1 MKKRRLFS
9 LFLSFALLL
18 PLFSLTSADAYEDFT
33 LDAKAGLLIEA
44 DTGEILYEKNAH
56 QENFPASLTKVMVAL
71 LVFEA
76 IDEGKIALTD
86 SVTATESAF
95 EGLSSDGST
104 ANIVP
109 GETMTVEQ
117 LLNCMLIVSANE
129 ACNILAEAVCG
140 EGNISQFVQ
149 RMNER
154 AAALGCE
161 NTHYINTSGLHDPD
175 HYTTAWDIYLITRA
189 LMPYEKFME
198 ICNSKSYTVPATNM
212 TDKPRELHS
221 TNFLISN
228 WRARG
233 YVYRDAQ
240 GIKTGSTPEAGYC
253 LISSALRGSRHMI
266 SVVLGAERVTLE
278 DGVTIQT
285 RSFSETSRMF
295 DWGFDNF
302 VLRDI
307 LSSSDLVQEVPV
319 ALSSEASYVS
329 THAAEDIACL
339 LPDNVE
345 PDMLERTV
353 TLTNDTVDAPVSAG
367 DVLGKL
373 TLSYNGKVY
382 AETDL
387 LALNDVSAS
396 WFLTAQRRVS
406 DFFAKPLVR
415 ILLIVVVLLIVA
427 LVVYVTMFSRR
438 RRYGHRRRGAAHGGY
453 HGRRRRF

>member
-1 MKKRRLFS
+1 MKKRRWFS

-18 PLFSLTSADAYEDFT
+18 PLFSLTSADAYEDFD

-129 ACNILAEAVCG
+129 ACNILG
-140 EGNISQFVQ
+140 ETLYGSVDAFVA

-154 AAALGCE
+154 ATELGCE
-161 NTHYINTSGLHDPD
+161 HTHFANATGLHNSQ
-175 HYTTAWDIYLITRA
+175 HYTTAWDLYLITREA
-189 LMPYEKFME
+189 MKHDKFME

-240 GIKTGSTPEAGYC
+240 GIKTGSTEEAGHC
-253 LISSALRGSRHMI
+253 LVSSAVRGDRQLV
-266 SVVLGAERVTLE
+266 SVVLGAEKITLA
-278 DGVTIQT
+278 DGKSTLT
-285 RSFSETSRMF
+285 KSFSETIRLF
-295 DWGFDNF
+295 DYGFDCF
-302 VLRDI
+302 SRREVVSADE
-307 LSSSDLVQEVPV
+307 LVREVPV
-319 ALSSEASYVS
+319 ALSSEA
-329 THAAEDIACL
+329 
-339 LPDNVE
+339 N
-345 PDMLERTV
+345 
-353 TLTNDTVDAPVSAG
+353 
-367 DVLGKL
+367 
-373 TLSYNGKVY
+373 
-382 AETDL
+382 
-387 LALNDVSAS
+387 
-396 WFLTAQRRVS
+396 
-406 DFFAKPLVR
+406 
-415 ILLIVVVLLIVA
+415 
-427 LVVYVTMFSRR
+427 
-438 RRYGHRRRGAAHGGY
+438 
-453 HGRRRRF
+453 

>member
-1 MKKRRLFS
+1 MKKRRLLS
-9 LFLSFALLL
+9 LFLSFALLI
-18 PLFSLTSADAYEDFT
+18 PLFGLTQADAYEDFD

-56 QENFPASLTKVMVAL
+56 QENYPASLTKVMVAL
-71 LVFEA
+71 LAFEA
-76 IDEGKIALTD
+76 IDRGELSLTD
-86 SVTATESAF
+86 SITATETAF
-95 EGLSSDGST
+95 DGLSSDGST

-129 ACNILAEAVCG
+129 ACNILGEHLSGSVEA
-140 EGNISQFVQ
+140 FVA

-154 AAALGCE
+154 ASELGCE
-161 NTHYINTSGLHDPD
+161 HTHFANATGLHDPQ
-175 HYTTAWDIYLITRA
+175 HYTTAWDLYLITREA
-189 LMPYEKFME
+189 MKHEKFME

-212 TDKPRELHS
+212 TEKPRELHS

-253 LISSALRGSRHMI
+253 LISSALRGSRHMV

-302 VLRDI
+302 IRRDI
-307 LSSSDLVQEVPV
+307 LSSADPVCEVPV
-319 ALSSEASYVS
+319 ALSSETNYVVA
-329 THAAEDIACL
+329 HAAEDLSCL
-339 LPDNVE
+339 LPDNIE
-345 PDMLERTV
+345 PSDLERTV
-353 TLTNDTVDAPVSAG
+353 ELTNETVDAPVAAG

-373 TLSYNGKVY
+373 TLSYKGTVY
-382 AETDL
+382 GEADL

-406 DFFAKPLVR
+406 DFFAKPLVK
-415 ILLIVVVLLIVA
+415 LLLVVIVLLIVA
-427 LVVYVTMFSRR
+427 LVVYTTMFSRR
-438 RRYGHRRRGAAHGGY
+438 RRYGRRRYGAAHGGY
-453 HGRRRRF
+453 RGRRRR

>member
-1 MKKRRLFS
+1 MKKHRLLS

-18 PLFSLTSADAYEDFT
+18 PLFGSFSAEAYEDFT
-33 LDAKAGLLIEA
+33 LDARAGLLIEA

-56 QENFPASLTKVMVAL
+56 QENYPASLTKIMTAL

-76 IDEGKIALTD
+76 IDEGKLSLSD
-86 SVTATESAF
+86 SITATESAF
-95 EGLSSDGST
+95 EGLASDGST
-104 ANIVP
+104 ADIVP

-129 ACNILAEAVCG
+129 TCNILGEYISGSVEA
-140 EGNISQFVQ
+140 FVA

-154 AAALGCE
+154 ATELGCE
-161 NTHYINTSGLHDPD
+161 HTHFANATGLHNSQ
-175 HYTTAWDIYLITRA
+175 HYTTAWDLYLITREA
-189 LMPYEKFME
+189 MKHEKFME

-212 TDKPRELHS
+212 TEKPRELHS

-253 LISSALRGSRHMI
+253 LVSSAVRGSRHMI

-302 VLRDI
+302 ARRDI
-307 LSSSDLVQEVPV
+307 LSSADLIQEIPV

-329 THAAEDIACL
+329 THAAEDLSCL
-339 LPDNVE
+339 LPNNIE
-345 PDMLERTV
+345 PEDLERTV
-353 TLTNDTVDAPVSAG
+353 TLKSETVDAPVAAG
-367 DVLGKL
+367 DVLGTL
-373 TLSYNGKVY
+373 TLSYKDTVY
-382 AETDL
+382 GETEL

-396 WFLTAQRRVS
+396 WFLTAQRRVV
-406 DFFAKPLVR
+406 DFFAKPLVKVVF
-415 ILLIVVVLLIVA
+415 LLLVLLFVA
-427 LVVYVTMFSRR
+427 LVVYTSMFSRR
-438 RRYGHRRRGAAHGGY
+438 GRYGRRRYSRAGSGY
-453 HGRRRRF
+453 RGRRRR

>member
-1 MKKRRLFS
+1 MKKHRLLS

-18 PLFSLTSADAYEDFT
+18 PLFASFSADAYEDFD

-56 QENFPASLTKVMVAL
+56 QENYPASLTKIMTAL

-76 IDEGKIALTD
+76 IDEGKLSLSD

-95 EGLSSDGST
+95 EGLASDGST
-104 ANIVP
+104 ADIVP

-129 ACNILAEAVCG
+129 TCNILGEYISGSVEA
-140 EGNISQFVQ
+140 FVA

-154 AAALGCE
+154 ASELGCE
-161 NTHYINTSGLHDPD
+161 HTHFANATGLHNSQ
-175 HYTTAWDIYLITRA
+175 HYTTAWDLYLITREA
-189 LMPYEKFME
+189 MKHEKFME

-212 TDKPRELHS
+212 TEKPRELHS

-253 LISSALRGSRHMI
+253 LISSAVRGSRHMI

-302 VLRDI
+302 ARRDI
-307 LSSSDLVQEVPV
+307 LSSADLIQEVPV

-329 THAAEDIACL
+329 THAAEDLSCL
-339 LPDNVE
+339 LPNNIE
-345 PDMLERTV
+345 PEDLERTV
-353 TLTNDTVDAPVSAG
+353 TLKSETVDAPVAAG
-367 DVLGKL
+367 DVLGTL
-373 TLSYNGKVY
+373 TLSYKDTVY
-382 AETDL
+382 GETEL

-396 WFLTAQRRVS
+396 WFLTAQRRVV
-406 DFFAKPLVR
+406 DFFAKPLVK
-415 ILLIVVVLLIVA
+415 IVFLLLVLLIVA
-427 LVVYVTMFSRR
+427 LVVYTTMFSRR
-438 RRYGHRRRGAAHGGY
+438 RRYGRRRYSRAGSGY
-453 HGRRRRF
+453 RGRRRR

>member
-1 MKKRRLFS
+1 MIS
-9 LFLSFALLL
+9 T
-18 PLFSLTSADAYEDFT
+18 LTYQVLIFD

-56 QENFPASLTKVMVAL
+56 QENYPASLTKIMTAL

-76 IDEGKIALTD
+76 IDEGKLSLSD

-95 EGLSSDGST
+95 EGLASDGST
-104 ANIVP
+104 ADIVP

-129 ACNILAEAVCG
+129 TCNILGEYISGSVEA
-140 EGNISQFVQ
+140 FVA

-154 AAALGCE
+154 ASELGCE
-161 NTHYINTSGLHDPD
+161 HTHFANATGLHNSQ
-175 HYTTAWDIYLITRA
+175 HYTTAWDLYLITREA
-189 LMPYEKFME
+189 MKHEKFME

-212 TDKPRELHS
+212 TEKPRELHS

-253 LISSALRGSRHMI
+253 LISSAVRGSRHMI

-302 VLRDI
+302 TRRDI
-307 LSSSDLVQEVPV
+307 LSSADLIQEVPV

-329 THAAEDIACL
+329 THAAEDLSCL
-339 LPDNVE
+339 LPNNIE
-345 PDMLERTV
+345 PEDLERTV
-353 TLTNDTVDAPVSAG
+353 TLKSETVDAPVAAG
-367 DVLGKL
+367 DVLGTL
-373 TLSYNGKVY
+373 TLSYKDTVY
-382 AETDL
+382 GETEL

-396 WFLTAQRRVS
+396 WFLTAQRRVV
-406 DFFAKPLVR
+406 DFFAKPLVKVVF
-415 ILLIVVVLLIVA
+415 LLLVLLIVA
-427 LVVYVTMFSRR
+427 LVVYTTMFSRR
-438 RRYGHRRRGAAHGGY
+438 RRYGRRRYSRAGSGY
-453 HGRRRRF
+453 RGRRRR

>member
-1 MKKRRLFS
+1 MKKRRFFA
-9 LFLSFALLL
+9 LFLVLGLLVSLLSVPASAFEEIDVDARAALLV
-18 PLFSLTSADAYEDFT
+18 E
-33 LDAKAGLLIEA
+33 KE
-44 DTGEILYEKNAH
+44 TGEILYEKNAH
-56 QENFPASLTKVMVAL
+56 EKNYPASITKLTVAL

-76 IDEGKIALTD
+76 IDAGQLSLDQPI
-86 SVTATESAF
+86 TAHESAF
-95 EGLSSDGST
+95 EGLSIYGST
-104 ANIVP
+104 AGIKV
-109 GETMTVEQ
+109 GEVLTVEQ
-117 LLNCMLIVSANE
+117 LLQCMLIVSANE

-161 NTHYINTSGLHDPD
+161 NTHYVNTSGLHDPD

-198 ICNSKSYTVPATNM
+198 ICNSKSAEIAE
-212 TDKPRELHS
+212 TDHNQRHVLHS
-221 TNFLISN
+221 TNRLISN
-228 WRARG
+228 WRELG
-233 YVYRDAQ
+233 YLYRDAQ

>member
-1 MKKRRLFS
+1 MKKRRLLS
-9 LFLSFALLL
+9 LFLSFALLI
-18 PLFSLTSADAYEDFT
+18 PLFGLTQADAYEDFD

-56 QENFPASLTKVMVAL
+56 QENYPASLTKVMVAL
-71 LVFEA
+71 LAFEA
-76 IDEGKIALTD
+76 IDRGELSLTD
-86 SVTATESAF
+86 SITATETAF
-95 EGLSSDGST
+95 DGLSSDGST

-129 ACNILAEAVCG
+129 ACNILGEHLRGSVEA
-140 EGNISQFVQ
+140 FVA

-154 AAALGCE
+154 ASELGCE
-161 NTHYINTSGLHDPD
+161 HTHFANATGLHDPQ
-175 HYTTAWDIYLITRA
+175 HYTTAWDLYLITREA
-189 LMPYEKFME
+189 MKHEKFME

-212 TDKPRELHS
+212 TEKPRELHS

-253 LISSALRGSRHMI
+253 LISSALRGSRHMV

-302 VLRDI
+302 IRRDI
-307 LSSSDLVQEVPV
+307 LSSADPVCEVPV
-319 ALSSEASYVS
+319 ALSSETNYVVA
-329 THAAEDIACL
+329 HAAEDLSCL
-339 LPDNVE
+339 LPDNIE
-345 PDMLERTV
+345 PSDLERTV
-353 TLTNDTVDAPVSAG
+353 ELTNETVDAPVAAG

-373 TLSYNGKVY
+373 TLSYKGTVY
-382 AETDL
+382 GEADL

-406 DFFAKPLVR
+406 DFFAKPLVK
-415 ILLIVVVLLIVA
+415 LLLVVIVLLIVA
-427 LVVYVTMFSRR
+427 LVVYTTMFSRR
-438 RRYGHRRRGAAHGGY
+438 RRYGRRRYGAAHGGY
-453 HGRRRRF
+453 RGRRRR

>member
-1 MKKRRLFS
+1 MKKHRLLS

-18 PLFSLTSADAYEDFT
+18 PLFASFSAEAYEDFT
-33 LDAKAGLLIEA
+33 LDARAGLLIEA

-56 QENFPASLTKVMVAL
+56 QENYPASLTKIMTAL

-76 IDEGKIALTD
+76 IDEGK
-86 SVTATESAF
+86 
-95 EGLSSDGST
+95 LSLSD
-104 ANIVP
+104 IVP
-109 GETMTVEQ
+109 GDTMTVEQ

-129 ACNILAEAVCG
+129 TCNILGEYISGSVEA
-140 EGNISQFVQ
+140 FVA

-154 AAALGCE
+154 ATELGCE
-161 NTHYINTSGLHDPD
+161 HTHFANATGLHNSQ
-175 HYTTAWDIYLITRA
+175 HYTTAWDLYLITREA
-189 LMPYEKFME
+189 MKHEKFME

-212 TDKPRELHS
+212 TEKPRELHS

-302 VLRDI
+302 ARRDI
-307 LSSSDLVQEVPV
+307 LSSADLIQEIPV

-329 THAAEDIACL
+329 THAAEDLSCL
-339 LPDNVE
+339 LPNNIE
-345 PDMLERTV
+345 PEDLERTV
-353 TLTNDTVDAPVSAG
+353 TLKSETVDAPVAAG
-367 DVLGKL
+367 DVLGTL
-373 TLSYNGKVY
+373 TLSYKDTVY
-382 AETDL
+382 GETEL

-396 WFLTAQRRVS
+396 WFLTAQRRVV
-406 DFFAKPLVR
+406 DFFAKPLVKVVF
-415 ILLIVVVLLIVA
+415 LLLVLLIVA
-427 LVVYVTMFSRR
+427 LVVYTTMFSRR
-438 RRYGHRRRGAAHGGY
+438 RRYGRRRYSRAGSGY
-453 HGRRRRF
+453 RGRRRR

>member
-1 MKKRRLFS
+1 MKKHRLLS

-18 PLFSLTSADAYEDFT
+18 PLFGAFSADAYEDFD

-56 QENFPASLTKVMVAL
+56 QETYP
-71 LVFEA
+71 
-76 IDEGKIALTD
+76 
-86 SVTATESAF
+86 
-95 EGLSSDGST
+95 
-104 ANIVP
+104 
-109 GETMTVEQ
+109 
-117 LLNCMLIVSANE
+117 VSANE
-129 ACNILAEAVCG
+129 ACNSLG
-140 EGNISQFVQ
+140 ETLYGSVDAFVA

-154 AAALGCE
+154 ASELGCE
-161 NTHYINTSGLHDPD
+161 HTHFANATGLHNSQ
-175 HYTTAWDIYLITRA
+175 HYTTAWDLYLITREA
-189 LMPYEKFME
+189 MKHEKFMD

-212 TDKPRELHS
+212 TEKPRELHS

-253 LISSALRGSRHMI
+253 LISSAVRGSRHMI

-302 VLRDI
+302 ARRGI
-307 LSSSDLVQEVPV
+307 LSSADLIQEVPV

-329 THAAEDIACL
+329 THAAEDLSCL
-339 LPDNVE
+339 LPNNIE
-345 PDMLERTV
+345 PEDLERTV
-353 TLTNDTVDAPVSAG
+353 TLKSETVDAPVAAG
-367 DVLGKL
+367 DVLGTL
-373 TLSYNGKVY
+373 TLSYKDTVY
-382 AETDL
+382 GETEL

-396 WFLTAQRRVS
+396 WFLTAQRRVV
-406 DFFAKPLVR
+406 DFFAKPLVKV
-415 ILLIVVVLLIVA
+415 LLVVLVLLIVG
-427 LVVYVTMFSRR
+427 LIVYTTMFSRR
-438 RRYGHRRRGAAHGGY
+438 RRYGRRRYSRAGSGY
-453 HGRRRRF
+453 RGRRRR

>member
-1 MKKRRLFS
+1 MKKHRLLS

-18 PLFSLTSADAYEDFT
+18 PLFASFSAEAYEDFD

-56 QENFPASLTKVMVAL
+56 QENYPASLTKIMTAL

-76 IDEGKIALTD
+76 IDDGKLSLSD

-95 EGLSSDGST
+95 EGLASDGST
-104 ANIVP
+104 ADIVP

-129 ACNILAEAVCG
+129 TCNILGEYISGSVEA
-140 EGNISQFVQ
+140 FVA

-154 AAALGCE
+154 ASELGCE
-161 NTHYINTSGLHDPD
+161 HTHFANATGLHNSQ
-175 HYTTAWDIYLITRA
+175 HYTTAWDLYLITREA
-189 LMPYEKFME
+189 MKHEKFME

-212 TDKPRELHS
+212 TEKPRELHS

-253 LISSALRGSRHMI
+253 LISSAVRGSRHMI

-302 VLRDI
+302 ARRDI
-307 LSSSDLVQEVPV
+307 LSSADLIQEVPV

-329 THAAEDIACL
+329 THAAEDLSCL
-339 LPDNVE
+339 LPNNIE
-345 PDMLERTV
+345 PEDLERTV
-353 TLTNDTVDAPVSAG
+353 TLKSETVDAPVAAG
-367 DVLGKL
+367 DVLGTL
-373 TLSYNGKVY
+373 TLSYKDTVY
-382 AETDL
+382 GETEL

-396 WFLTAQRRVS
+396 WFLTAQRRVV
-406 DFFAKPLVR
+406 DFFAKPLVKV
-415 ILLIVVVLLIVA
+415 LLVVLVLLIVG
-427 LVVYVTMFSRR
+427 LIVYTTMFSRR
-438 RRYGHRRRGAAHGGY
+438 RRYGRRRYSRAGSGY
-453 HGRRRRF
+453 RGRRRR

>member
-1 MKKRRLFS
+1 MKKRRLLS
-9 LFLSFALLL
+9 LFLSFVLLV
-18 PLFSLTSADAYEDFT
+18 PLFGLTQADAYEDFD
-33 LDAKAGLLIEA
+33 LDARAGLLIEA

-56 QENFPASLTKVMVAL
+56 QENYPASLTKVMVAL

-76 IDEGKIALTD
+76 IDEGRLSLTD
-86 SVTATESAF
+86 SITATETAF
-95 EGLSSDGST
+95 NGLSSDGST

-129 ACNILAEAVCG
+129 ACNILGEHISGSVEA
-140 EGNISQFVQ
+140 FVA

-154 AAALGCE
+154 ASELGCE
-161 NTHYINTSGLHDPD
+161 HTHFANATGLHDSQ
-175 HYTTAWDIYLITRA
+175 HYTTAWDLYLITREA
-189 LMPYEKFME
+189 MKHEKFME

-212 TDKPRELHS
+212 TEKPRELHS

-302 VLRDI
+302 VRRDI
-307 LSSSDLVQEVPV
+307 LSSADPVCEVPV
-319 ALSSEASYVS
+319 ALSSETNYVVAHASG
-329 THAAEDIACL
+329 DIACL
-339 LPDNVE
+339 LPDNIE
-345 PDMLERTV
+345 PSDLERTV
-353 TLTNDTVDAPVSAG
+353 ELTNETVDAPVAAG

-373 TLSYNGKVY
+373 TLSYKGTVY
-382 AETDL
+382 GEADL

-415 ILLIVVVLLIVA
+415 ILLVVIVLLIAA
-427 LVVYVTMFSRR
+427 LVVYTTMFSRR
-438 RRYGHRRRGAAHGGY
+438 RRYGRRRYGAAHGGY
-453 HGRRRRF
+453 RGRRRR

>member
-1 MKKRRLFS
+1 MKKRRLLS
-9 LFLSFALLL
+9 LFLSFALLI
-18 PLFSLTSADAYEDFT
+18 PLFGLTQADAYEDFD

-56 QENFPASLTKVMVAL
+56 QENYPASLTKVMVAL
-71 LVFEA
+71 LAFEA
-76 IDEGKIALTD
+76 IDRGELSLTD
-86 SVTATESAF
+86 SITATETAF
-95 EGLSSDGST
+95 DGLSSDGST

-129 ACNILAEAVCG
+129 ACNILGEHLSGSVEA
-140 EGNISQFVQ
+140 FVA

-154 AAALGCE
+154 ASELGCE
-161 NTHYINTSGLHDPD
+161 HTHFANATGLHDPQ
-175 HYTTAWDIYLITRA
+175 HYTTAWDLYLITREA
-189 LMPYEKFME
+189 MKHEKFME

-212 TDKPRELHS
+212 TEKPRELHS

-253 LISSALRGSRHMI
+253 LISSALRGSRHMV

-302 VLRDI
+302 IRRDI
-307 LSSSDLVQEVPV
+307 LSSADPVCEVPV
-319 ALSSEASYVS
+319 ALSSETNYVVA
-329 THAAEDIACL
+329 HAAEDLSCL
-339 LPDNVE
+339 LPDNIE
-345 PDMLERTV
+345 PSDLERTV
-353 TLTNDTVDAPVSAG
+353 ELTNETVDAPVAAG

-373 TLSYNGKVY
+373 TLSYKGTVY
-382 AETDL
+382 GEADL

-406 DFFAKPLVR
+406 DFFAKPLVK
-415 ILLIVVVLLIVA
+415 ILLVVIVLLIVA
-427 LVVYVTMFSRR
+427 LVVYTTMFSRR
-438 RRYGHRRRGAAHGGY
+438 RRYGRRRYGAAHGGY
-453 HGRRRRF
+453 RGRRRR

>member
-1 MKKRRLFS
+1 MKKRRWFS

-18 PLFSLTSADAYEDFT
+18 PLFSLTSADAYEDFD

-129 ACNILAEAVCG
+129 ACNILG
-140 EGNISQFVQ
+140 ETLYGSVDAFVA

-154 AAALGCE
+154 ATELGCE
-161 NTHYINTSGLHDPD
+161 HTHFANATGLHNSQ
-175 HYTTAWDIYLITRA
+175 HYTTAWDLYLITREA
-189 LMPYEKFME
+189 MKHDKFME

-240 GIKTGSTPEAGYC
+240 GIKTGSTEEAGHC
-253 LISSALRGSRHMI
+253 LVSSAVRGDRQLV
-266 SVVLGAERVTLE
+266 SVVLGAEKITLA
-278 DGVTIQT
+278 DGKSTLT
-285 RSFSETSRMF
+285 KSFSETIRLF
-295 DWGFDNF
+295 DYGFDCF
-302 VLRDI
+302 SRREVVSADE
-307 LSSSDLVQEVPV
+307 LVREVPV
-319 ALSSEASYVS
+319 ALSSEANYVVA
-329 THAAEDIACL
+329 HPAESITRMLPTELDLSELTRDIT
-339 LPDNVE
+339 LPDS
-345 PDMLERTV
+345 
-353 TLTNDTVDAPVSAG
+353 VDAPIAAG
-367 DVLGKL
+367 DELGEM
-373 TLSYNGKVY
+373 TVSYNGTVY
-382 AETDL
+382 GTVKL
-387 LALNDVSAS
+387 LALSDVSAS
-396 WFLTAQRRVS
+396 WLLVARRDVA
-406 DFFAKPLVR
+406 DFFSRTVVR
-415 ILLIVVVLLIVA
+415 IVLVVLLLLILA
-427 LVVYVTMFSRR
+427 FLFLRGNGR
-438 RRYGHRRRGAAHGGY
+438 GRRYGKRSSGRAAPAGY
-453 HGRRRRF
+453 RGRRR

>member
-18 PLFSLTSADAYEDFT
+18 PLFSLTSADAYEDFD

-129 ACNILAEAVCG
+129 ACNILG
-140 EGNISQFVQ
+140 ETLYGSVDTFVA

-154 AAALGCE
+154 ATELGCE
-161 NTHYINTSGLHDPD
+161 HTHFANATGLHNSQ
-175 HYTTAWDIYLITRA
+175 HYTTAWDLYLITREA
-189 LMPYEKFME
+189 LKHDKFME

-253 LISSALRGSRHMI
+253 LISSALRGSSEALRRGDLRVLAAGNGRIAFSRAFGDESLIVCVNHSI
-266 SVVLGAERVTLE
+266 GEWVLPAGRVRFAESAAPSPTGEVVLMRG
-278 DGVTIQT
+278 
-285 RSFSETSRMF
+285 
-295 DWGFDNF
+295 GF
-302 VLRDI
+302 
-307 LSSSDLVQEVPV
+307 
-319 ALSSEASYVS
+319 
-329 THAAEDIACL
+329 CL
-339 LPDNVE
+339 LE
-345 PDMLERTV
+345 P
-353 TLTNDTVDAPVSAG
+353 
-367 DVLGKL
+367 
-373 TLSYNGKVY
+373 
-382 AETDL
+382 
-387 LALNDVSAS
+387 
-396 WFLTAQRRVS
+396 S
-406 DFFAKPLVR
+406 DPE
-415 ILLIVVVLLIVA
+415 
-427 LVVYVTMFSRR
+427 
-438 RRYGHRRRGAAHGGY
+438 AHISIE
-453 HGRRRRF
+453 

>member
-1 MKKRRLFS
+1 MKKHRLLS
-9 LFLSFALLL
+9 LFLSLALLL
-18 PLFSLTSADAYEDFT
+18 PFFASFNADAYEDFE

-44 DTGEILYEKNAH
+44 DTGDILYEKNAH
-56 QENFPASLTKVMVAL
+56 QENYPASLTKVMVAL

-129 ACNILAEAVCG
+129 ACNILG
-140 EGNISQFVQ
+140 ETLYGSVDAFVA

-154 AAALGCE
+154 AAELGCE
-161 NTHYINTSGLHDPD
+161 HTHFANATGLHNSQ
-175 HYTTAWDIYLITRA
+175 HYTTAWDLYLITREA
-189 LMPYEKFME
+189 LKHDKFME

-302 VLRDI
+302 APQQVLDENELI
-307 LSSSDLVQEVPV
+307 QEVPV
-319 ALSSEASYVS
+319 ALSKQVS
-329 THAAEDIACL
+329 TVAVHPAESADAM
-339 LPDNVE
+339 LPKDLDVSA
-345 PDMLERTV
+345 LTRTV
-353 TLTNDTVDAPVSAG
+353 TLDNETALAPIAAG
-367 DVLGKL
+367 DRLGEI
-373 TLSYNGKVY
+373 TVSYGDTTYV
-382 AETDL
+382 TVPL
-387 LALNDVSAS
+387 LAVADVSAS
-396 WFLTAQRRVS
+396 RFLSLRHAIGEFFSQRS
-406 DFFAKPLVR
+406 AR
-415 ILLIVVVLLIVA
+415 IAVLA
-427 LVVYVTMFSRR
+427 LVVLVAALVLWFRFYGRN
-438 RRYGHRRRGAAHGGY
+438 RRYGKPGSKQYRHHSYR
-453 HGRRRRF
+453 GRRH

>member
-1 MKKRRLFS
+1 MKIRRFIAV
-9 LFLSFALLL
+9 FLSALILCGVLTVPAAALEDPAIRAKAALLV
-18 PLFSLTSADAYEDFT
+18 
-33 LDAKAGLLIEA
+33 EA
-44 DTGEILYEKNAH
+44 ETGTILYDKNIH
-56 QENFPASLTKVMVAL
+56 DELSIASTTKIMSAL

-76 IDEGKIALTD
+76 IDRGELRLD
-86 SVTATESAF
+86 QQVTATATALR
-95 EGLSSDGST
+95 GLPEDGST
-104 ANIVP
+104 ADIVE
-109 GETMTVEQ
+109 GETLTVEQ
-117 LLNCMLIVSANE
+117 LLYCMLVISANE
-129 ACNILAEAVCG
+129 TCNILGETLCG
-140 EGNISQFVQ
+140 SVDAFVA
-149 RMNER
+149 RMNQR
-154 AAALGCE
+154 AQELGCK
-161 NTHYINTSGLHDPD
+161 NTHFANTTGLTQSG
-175 HYTTAWDIYLITRA
+175 HYSSAYDLYLITREA
-189 LMPYEKFME
+189 IKHEDFMTMV
-198 ICNSKSYTVPATNM
+198 NTKSYEIPPTNK
-212 TDKPRELHS
+212 TEEERVLHS
-221 TNFLISN
+221 TNALISN
-228 WRARG
+228 WRLAG
-233 YVYRDAQ
+233 YLYSGAQ
-240 GIKTGSTPEAGYC
+240 GIKTGSTDAAGQC
-253 LISSALRGSRHMI
+253 LVSSAVRGSRTLI

-329 THAAEDIACL
+329 THAAEDISCL

-415 ILLIVVVLLIVA
+415 ILLIAVVLLIAA

-453 HGRRRRF
+453 RGRRRRF

>member
-129 ACNILAEAVCG
+129 ACNILG
-140 EGNISQFVQ
+140 ETLYGSVDAFVA

-154 AAALGCE
+154 ASELGCE
-161 NTHYINTSGLHDPD
+161 HTHFANATGLHNSQ
-175 HYTTAWDIYLITRA
+175 HYTTAWDLYLITREA
-189 LMPYEKFME
+189 MKHEKFMD

-212 TDKPRELHS
+212 TEKPRELHS

-253 LISSALRGSRHMI
+253 LISSALRGSRRMI

-295 DWGFDNF
+295 DWGFGNF
-302 VLRDI
+302 SRQDI
-307 LSSSDLVQEVPV
+307 LSADEPIREVPV
-319 ALSSEASYVS
+319 ALSSETNYVVVHGADS
-329 THAAEDIACL
+329 LSCL
-339 LPDNVE
+339 LPDNVTPE
-345 PDMLERTV
+345 MLERTV
-353 TLTNDTVDAPVSAG
+353 TLTNETVEAPIAAG
-367 DVLGKL
+367 DVLGTL
-373 TLSYNGKVY
+373 TLSYDGTVY
-382 AETDL
+382 GETEL

-396 WFLTAQRRVS
+396 WFLTAQRDVIAFLS
-406 DFFAKPLVR
+406 QTWVKLALLALA
-415 ILLIVVVLLIVA
+415 LLITA
-427 LVVYVTMFSRR
+427 LVVYVVVFSRR
-438 RRYGHRRRGAAHGGY
+438 RRYGRRRSSVSSGY
-453 HGRRRRF
+453 RGRRRRF

>member
-1 MKKRRLFS
+1 MKKRRLLS
-9 LFLSFALLL
+9 LFLSFALLI
-18 PLFSLTSADAYEDFT
+18 PLFGLTQADAYEDFD

-56 QENFPASLTKVMVAL
+56 QENYPASLTKVMVAL

-76 IDEGKIALTD
+76 IDRGELSLTD
-86 SVTATESAF
+86 SITATETAF
-95 EGLSSDGST
+95 DGLSSDGST

-129 ACNILAEAVCG
+129 ACNILGEHLSGSVEA
-140 EGNISQFVQ
+140 FVA

-154 AAALGCE
+154 ASELGCE
-161 NTHYINTSGLHDPD
+161 HTHFANATGLHDPQ
-175 HYTTAWDIYLITRA
+175 HYTTAWDLYLITREA
-189 LMPYEKFME
+189 MKHEKFME

-212 TDKPRELHS
+212 TEKPRELHS

-253 LISSALRGSRHMI
+253 LISSALRGSRHMV

-302 VLRDI
+302 IRRDI
-307 LSSSDLVQEVPV
+307 LSSADPVCEVPV
-319 ALSSEASYVS
+319 ALSSETNYVVA
-329 THAAEDIACL
+329 HAAEDLSCL
-339 LPDNVE
+339 LPDNIE
-345 PDMLERTV
+345 PSDLERTV
-353 TLTNDTVDAPVSAG
+353 ELTNETVDAPVAAG

-373 TLSYNGKVY
+373 TLSYKGTVY
-382 AETDL
+382 GEADL

-406 DFFAKPLVR
+406 DFFAKPLVK
-415 ILLIVVVLLIVA
+415 LLLVVIVLLIVA
-427 LVVYVTMFSRR
+427 LVVYTTMFSRR
-438 RRYGHRRRGAAHGGY
+438 RRYGRRRYGAAHGGY
-453 HGRRRRF
+453 RGRRRR

>member
-1 MKKRRLFS
+1 MKKRRWFS

-129 ACNILAEAVCG
+129 ACNILG
-140 EGNISQFVQ
+140 ETLYGSADAFVA

-154 AAALGCE
+154 ATELGCE
-161 NTHYINTSGLHDPD
+161 HTHFANATGLHNSQ
-175 HYTTAWDIYLITRA
+175 HYTTAWDLYLITREA
-189 LMPYEKFME
+189 LKHDKFME

-253 LISSALRGSRHMI
+253 LISSRRAASPKRRACSTGAL
-266 SVVLGAERVTLE
+266 T
-278 DGVTIQT
+278 T
-285 RSFSETSRMF
+285 
-295 DWGFDNF
+295 
-302 VLRDI
+302 
-307 LSSSDLVQEVPV
+307 LSSATFSP
-319 ALSSEASYVS
+319 
-329 THAAEDIACL
+329 
-339 LPDNVE
+339 P
-345 PDMLERTV
+345 
-353 TLTNDTVDAPVSAG
+353 
-367 DVLGKL
+367 L
-373 TLSYNGKVY
+373 TLC
-382 AETDL
+382 
-387 LALNDVSAS
+387 
-396 WFLTAQRRVS
+396 RRCPS
-406 DFFAKPLVR
+406 RFRARRATFRP
-415 ILLIVVVLLIVA
+415 
-427 LVVYVTMFSRR
+427 TRR
-438 RRYGHRRRGAAHGGY
+438 RISPALCPTTWSPTCSSVP
-453 HGRRRRF
+453 